1 MTVVKKN
8 YIFCLICALMLC
20 LFLLLC
26 HRAVSSV
33 DVDADNVSGRSV
45 KIIIDAGHGAED
57 GGAVSASGLLE
68 KDINLDIALTLEK
81 LFLSGG
87 FEVEMIRRTD
97 AAIYDSG
104 CDTLRSKKI
113 SDIHNR
119 SEICNSDEN
128 NIYISI
134 HQNKFDEIKYK
145 GTQVFYS
152 VNDPGSIRLAE
163 SIRYS
168 VVSLLQNDN
177 ERELKP
183 ATSSIYILDKAQVPA
198 VLVECG
204 FLSNPR
210 EEKLLSTDEYKNNMA
225 YSIYLGFL
233 EYYNQNY

>member
-1 MTVVKKN
+1 M
-8 YIFCLICALMLC
+8 LALFLFLC
-20 LFLLLC
+20 L
-26 HRAVSSV
+26 RAVSSV
-33 DVDADNVSGRSV
+33 DVDGIIVRDKPV

-57 GGAVSASGLLE
+57 GGAVSNSGLLE

-97 AAIYDSG
+97 SAIYDSS
-104 CDTLRSKKI
+104 CDTLRSKKV

-119 SEICNSDEN
+119 SEICNSDKD

-134 HQNKFDEIKYK
+134 HQNKFDESKYK

-152 VNDPGSIRLAE
+152 VNDPRSIRLAE
-163 SIRYS
+163 CIRYS

-183 ATSSIYILDKAQVPA
+183 ATSSIYVLDKAQVPA

-204 FLSNPR
+204 FLSNPQ
-210 EEKLLSTDEYKNNMA
+210 EEELLSTDEYKNNMA